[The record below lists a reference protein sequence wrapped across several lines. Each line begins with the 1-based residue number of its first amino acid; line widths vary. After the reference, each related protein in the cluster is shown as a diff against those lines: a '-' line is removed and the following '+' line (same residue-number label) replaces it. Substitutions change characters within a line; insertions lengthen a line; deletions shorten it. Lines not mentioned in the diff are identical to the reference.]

1 MIADF
6 FILSLKGIRSRKL
19 RSWLTMLGIF
29 IGIAAVVSLVS
40 LGEGLKSAIT
50 SQFSNVGTDKL
61 VVQASG
67 VAYGPPG
74 TLVVNPLTER
84 DANAIRGVPG
94 VKIVAERLIRTARI
108 TFEGTTRYAA
118 ATSIPEDESRSLVL
132 EVLNLEMHSG
142 RILEKTDKFKI
153 VVGNDFGTKKL
164 FRRELRPGD
173 KVEINGK
180 IVEIIGVL
188 DRISVVGGNQLVL
201 MNDNPMRELLGVGDA
216 IDIIAV
222 QVQPNADI
230 EQVADT
236 VKRRLRRS
244 RDVEIGKE
252 DFSVQT
258 PTQALQALSQ
268 ILAAAQWFLVGIAFI
283 SIVVGAVGITN
294 TMYTAVLERRREIG
308 IMKSVGARNSHILLL
323 FLVESGIIGMVGGL
337 IGILLGVGLSQL
349 IVWAITVQLGP
360 GVIDSSFSP
369 VLIFGALLFSYIMG
383 SVAGAIPAFQA
394 SRLNPVDAL
403 RK

>member
-6 FILSLKGIRSRKL
+6 FILSLNGIRARKV

-61 VVQASG
+61 IVQASG
-67 VAYGPPG
+67 VAFGPPG
-74 TLVVNPLTER
+74 SLVVTPLTEK
-84 DANAIRGVPG
+84 DADAIRSVPG
-94 VKIVAERLIRTARI
+94 VAVVAERLIRTARI
-108 TFEGTTRYAA
+108 SFDDTTRFTA
-118 ATSIPEDESRSLVL
+118 ATSLPEDESRRLVL
-132 EVLNLEMHSG
+132 EVLNFEMSSG
-142 RILEKTDKFKI
+142 RMLEKTDKFKI
-153 VVGNDFGTKKL
+153 VVGQDYVKKKL
-164 FRRELRPGD
+164 FSRELRVGD

-180 IVEIIGVL
+180 DVEIVGIL
-188 DRISVVGGNQLVL
+188 DRISVVGGNQILL
-201 MNDNPMRELLGVGDA
+201 MNDRPMRDLLGIGDA

-230 EQVADT
+230 EQVAES
-236 VKRRLRRS
+236 VKKRLRRLRG
-244 RDVEIGKE
+244 VELGKE

-268 ILAAAQWFLVGIAFI
+268 ILSAAQWFLVGIAFI

-308 IMKSVGARNSHILLL
+308 IMKSVGARNSHVL
-323 FLVESGIIGMVGGL
+323 FLFLIESGIIGLVGGL

-360 GVIDSSFSP
+360 GVIDTSFSP
-369 VLIFGALLFSYIMG
+369 VLIFGALLFSYLMG
-383 SVAGAIPAFQA
+383 SLAGALPAVQA

-403 RK
+403 KK